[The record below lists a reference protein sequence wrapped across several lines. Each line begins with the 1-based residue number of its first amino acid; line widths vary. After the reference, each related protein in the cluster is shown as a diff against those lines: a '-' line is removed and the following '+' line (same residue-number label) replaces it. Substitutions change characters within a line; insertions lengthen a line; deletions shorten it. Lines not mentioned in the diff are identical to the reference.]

1 MRVAVFTA
9 RSTGIG
15 IATGVLVTA
24 VFGQFVGAS
33 WGLAILAGLPAGA
46 LALAGSIILQGVTG
60 VSSFFWRAASR
71 IARLS
76 SRGDPARPTDPQSAP
91 RHPPR
96 AESAGA
102 TAERGAVRKYL

>member
-33 WGLAILAGLPAGA
+33 WGLATRIA
-46 LALAGSIILQGVTG
+46 LSGRG
-60 VSSFFWRAASR
+60 RAAN
-71 IARLS
+71 
-76 SRGDPARPTDPQSAP
+76 
-91 RHPPR
+91 
-96 AESAGA
+96 
-102 TAERGAVRKYL
+102 